1 MIIKPMIRIITF
13 QRGNRFALLREIVTT
28 SCHFAD
34 NQRRRR
40 GSKTKQ
46 KRKKKRN
53 KKKRKNTAEH
63 SAKHGAPPSTKTEKE
78 ATKGGSGG
86 GERDPGW
93 CCFLTCQW
101 SCGGYGT
108 NGQDTAPPPL
118 VSPQD
123 TTTLPCRPQT
133 CEQMSVSGPG
143 RETARRPQ
151 ARAQPLTH
159 LRAVA
164 RGNGRRGDGRSGGR
178 RRLRRRAE
186 RPRLGAAAEDA
197 GELRR
202 ELLHGGG
209 GGGLGRG
216 LGADGLGVGDANVGE
231 DLPRQPAAVEVV
243 RLGREAVRH
252 EGGREGE
259 GAHWHWQAGR
269 RATDERASER
279 GKRSGWTTG
288 DGKARG
294 WFL

>member
-1 MIIKPMIRIITF
+1 LFPH
-13 QRGNRFALLREIVTT
+13 LPVELRRVRHERPRHGAAAIGLAAGHDDATLQP
-28 SCHFAD
+28 AD
-34 NQRRRR
+34 LRADVRVR
-40 GSKTKQ
+40 GS
-46 KRKKKRN
+46 
-53 KKKRKNTAEH
+53 
-63 SAKHGAPPSTKTEKE
+63 G
-78 ATKGGSGG
+78 
-86 GERDPGW
+86 PG
-93 CCFLTCQW
+93 
-101 SCGGYGT
+101 
-108 NGQDTAPPPL
+108 
-118 VSPQD
+118 
-123 TTTLPCRPQT
+123 
-133 CEQMSVSGPG
+133 GPG

-164 RGNGRRGDGRSGGR
+164 RGNGRRGDGRSRGR
-178 RRLRRRAE
+178 RRRRRRRAE

-202 ELLHGGG
+202 ELLHGG

-259 GAHWHWQAGR
+259 GAHWQAGR
-269 RATDERASER
+269 RATDERAREK
-279 GKRSGWTTG
+279 KRVENWRWKSG
-288 DGKARG
+288 G